1 MTMNSYF
8 KIALSVCVAATA
20 LTAGTIVYAY
30 MQGEADEWFLD
41 DNGLSTFSS
50 REALSDFVEASSS
63 GLNGSAYYDLDV
75 RTIAPTYME
84 GEDSTSYSTTNVQ
97 VAGIDE
103 SDTVKTDG
111 EYVYIVSGFSV
122 SIVKAYPPN
131 QMENVSVLTLAEIL
145 GFDDDASLYA
155 CISGLFLFE
164 NKLVVVSSLYGWA
177 SVYYYY
183 DYYATAILTQR
194 AVVSVIDVSDAA
206 NPVLD
211 FSYGVS
217 GYELTSRMMDSRL
230 YLIARWGVAVAED
243 GVYMPRFW
251 VGNESSDLD
260 IEDIRYDPAAEDS
273 NSFINL
279 LAVDVL
285 SGSYE
290 HSSVIASYASVVYMS
305 HEALYITIQKWD
317 GEVTVAEIDD
327 ATTGE
332 TELLPEDEN
341 SAWTS
346 IYKIRVSGLSMTP
359 VAAGSVR
366 GWLLNQFSL
375 DEHEQNLRVATT
387 TSWEDRENAVYV
399 LDADLKPVGALTGL
413 APDESIY
420 SVRFVDDTL
429 YLVTFRV
436 IDPLFVIDLSNPAK
450 PTVIGELKIPGFS
463 SYLHPVDENH
473 ILGIG
478 SENSS
483 VKITL
488 FDVSDPANPLEQST
502 YLVPLPSYTS
512 ASYDHKAV
520 LFDLEKELLVVPVS
534 VLYYYTNESSDP
546 SLKTGAYVFRVST
559 TDGISLRGVI
569 VHDETGLPISV
580 KRSLYIEDVLYT
592 VSNYVLKANSLD
604 DLSEQG
610 VLIYSTVSTYWY
622 DWYRPISY

>member
-1 MTMNSYF
+1 MNSYLR
-8 KIALSVCVAATA
+8 IALSVCIAATA

-50 REALSDFVEASSS
+50 HEALSDFVEASSS
-63 GLNGSAYYDLDV
+63 DLNGSAYYDLDV
-75 RTIAPTYME
+75 RTTAPTYTD
-84 GEDSTSYSTTNVQ
+84 GEAAASYSTTNVQ

-103 SDTVKTDG
+103 SDIVKTDG
-111 EYVYIVSGFSV
+111 EYVYIVSGSSV

-145 GFDDDASLYA
+145 GFDNVNGTYA
-155 CISGLFLFE
+155 WISGLFLFE
-164 NKLVVVSSLYGWA
+164 NKLVVVLSLYEWA
-177 SVYYYY
+177 NVYLYY
-183 DYYATAILTQR
+183 DYYAVTMLTQR
-194 AVVSVIDVSDAA
+194 AVVSVLDVSDAG

-211 FSYGVS
+211 FSYGIS
-217 GYELTSRMMDSRL
+217 GYELTSRMIDSRL
-230 YLIARWGVAVAED
+230 YLVARWGVAMAED
-243 GVYMPRFW
+243 GVYMPTFW
-251 VGNESSDLD
+251 VGNESSEFD
-260 IEDIRYDPAAEDS
+260 IDDIRYDPAAEDS
-273 NSFINL
+273 TSFMNL

-285 SGSYE
+285 TGSYE

-305 HEALYITIQKWD
+305 YEALYLTIQKWD
-317 GEVTVAEIDD
+317 GGVTVAEIDD
-327 ATTGE
+327 ATTQE
-332 TELLPEDEN
+332 TEILPEDEN

-359 VAAGSVR
+359 AAAGSVR

-375 DEHEQNLRVATT
+375 DEYEQNLRVATT

-413 APDESIY
+413 APEESIY
-420 SVRFVDDTL
+420 SARFVDDLL

-450 PTVIGELKIPGFS
+450 PKVIGELKIPGFS
-463 SYLHPVDENH
+463 SYLHPVDEDH
-473 ILGIG
+473 VLGIG

-488 FDVSDPANPLEQST
+488 FDVSDPANPVEQST
-502 YLVPLPSYTS
+502 YLVPLPSYTL

-534 VLYYYTNESSDP
+534 VLYYYTNESPDP
-546 SLKTGAYVFRVST
+546 YLKTGAYVFRVSM

-569 VHDETGLPISV
+569 VHDETGLPIPV
-580 KRSLYIEDVLYT
+580 TRSLYIDDVLYT
-592 VSNYVLKANSLD
+592 VSYYVLKANSLD

-610 VLIYSTVSTYWY
+610 VLIYSAVNTYWY
-622 DWYRPISY
+622 DWYRQMSY